1 MKYIVK
7 LSTQANED
15 IKEIYEY
22 IANILCE
29 KEIASN
35 TVSLFEKN
43 ILSLSEMPGR
53 CRIYE
58 SEPWQSRGVHVMSVK
73 NYLIFYVINE
83 EEKTV
88 NILRILYG
96 SRDIDNVL

>member
-1 MKYIVK
+1 MKYTVK
-7 LSTQANED
+7 LSTQASED

-22 IANILCE
+22 IADVLCE

-35 TVSLFEKN
+35 ILNLFEKN
-43 ILSLSEMPGR
+43 ILSLSDMPGR
-53 CRIYE
+53 YRIYE

-73 NYLIFYVINE
+73 NYLAFFIINE

-88 NILRILYG
+88 TVFRVIYG